1 MDRRNYG
8 SMAATAAVEED
19 DADPDTEEE
28 EAAGFRACP
37 RLGRGGLAWRAWRG
51 GGASRWVWGGAADF
65 WEDAVARAIAPLG
78 RFLAPIAPVS
88 LRVI

>member
-37 RLGRGGLAWRAWRG
+37 RLGRGSLAWRLATLLLCLPLCYPCYLSKKTR
-51 GGASRWVWGGAADF
+51 SVRWDM
-65 WEDAVARAIAPLG
+65 IL
-78 RFLAPIAPVS
+78 LCK
-88 LRVI
+88 

>member
-37 RLGRGGLAWRAWRG
+37 RLGRGGLAWRLATLLLCL
-51 GGASRWVWGGAADF
+51 
-65 WEDAVARAIAPLG
+65 PLCYPCYLSKKT
-78 RFLAPIAPVS
+78 RSVRCDMIL
-88 LRVI
+88 LCK